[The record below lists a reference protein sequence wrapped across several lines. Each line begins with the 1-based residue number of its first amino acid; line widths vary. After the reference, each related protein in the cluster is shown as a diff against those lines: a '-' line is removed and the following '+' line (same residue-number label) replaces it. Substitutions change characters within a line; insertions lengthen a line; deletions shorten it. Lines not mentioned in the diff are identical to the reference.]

1 MNLTLAEQERI
12 AYQRGDYKQAQLLEA
27 AIDAEETAEQ
37 LEDSRW
43 KIELIAKLFKKPNSD
58 WQKRKKPELLEML
71 CEIESI
77 FEIES

>member
-43 KIELIAKLFKKPNSD
+43 KIELIAKLFTKPNSD
-58 WQKRKKPELLEML
+58 WQKRKKPELLKML

-77 FEIES
+77 LEIES